1 MRDIPASAVTAAVK
15 ALCVPANNQLP
26 PDVEAAVRGAY
37 KSEPWPI
44 AKQTLGTLCQNLDA
58 ARATGLPICQDTG
71 MACVFAEIGQ
81 DVHIT
86 AAFAAGTMG
95 DMLDW
100 EDCSGTGHSSA
111 GVIPTAVIA
120 AEVLKKSGKDLLTA
134 VVAEYEVYQR
144 VALAGDTNI
153 VGFNIFACLF

>member
-1 MRDIPASAVTAAVK
+1 M
-15 ALCVPANNQLP
+15 
-26 PDVEAAVRGAY
+26 EAGA
-37 KSEPWPI
+37 EAPGRTMP
-44 AKQTLGTLCQNLDA
+44 TLM
-58 ARATGLPICQDTG
+58 IY
-71 MACVFAEIGQ
+71 
-81 DVHIT
+81 
-86 AAFAAGTMG
+86 TMG

-111 GVIPTAVIA
+111 GVIPTVVIA
-120 AEVLKKSGKDLLTA
+120 REVLKKSGKDLLTA

>member
-1 MRDIPASAVTAAVK
+1 M
-15 ALCVPANNQLP
+15 
-26 PDVEAAVRGAY
+26 EAGA
-37 KSEPWPI
+37 EAPGRTMP
-44 AKQTLGTLCQNLDA
+44 TLM
-58 ARATGLPICQDTG
+58 IY
-71 MACVFAEIGQ
+71 
-81 DVHIT
+81 
-86 AAFAAGTMG
+86 TMG

-144 VALAGDTNI
+144 VALAGDTNFCLPVLMKLLDLSEEQMNQAFGI
-153 VGFNIFACLF
+153 WAACSIIPWRAWRPRYGLG